1 MKEHTFKER
10 VTQGIHDLFY
20 IWKREF
26 RNVLQDHG
34 VMIFFIVV
42 PLAYPLLYGL
52 IYDGEVARDIPA
64 VVVDVS
70 RTSTS
75 REYIRR
81 VNATPEV
88 NIVAYCADME
98 EAKQMM
104 KERKAYGVI
113 YIPED
118 FSSNIAKGKTAH
130 INLYNDMGGLLTY
143 KGLLMANSAVSLSM
157 GEEIKVSR
165 AGNTTGREDE
175 ITGYPIQYVD
185 VPIFNAAN
193 GFGSSLIPGVLVLII
208 QQTLLLGVGLAAGTA
223 REKNKFKDL
232 VPINRHYH
240 GTLRIVLGKGLCYYM
255 IYSVICVYV
264 LCAIP
269 HMFRLNQI
277 GLPSNLLLFL
287 LPYLSAC
294 IFFAMTAS
302 ILIRNRETPMLLFVF
317 TSLPLLFISG
327 ISWPGVSIPDFW
339 KVISYIFPSTFG
351 INGFVRINSMGATL
365 DEVSFEYKALWLQA
379 GFYFLTTC
387 LVYRYQIIMS
397 RRHILE
403 RHGELKTRQG
413 TGAAIE
419 NNQ

>member
-1 MKEHTFKER
+1 MKEYTFRER
-10 VTQGIHDLFY
+10 VTEGIYDLFY

-26 RNVLQDHG
+26 RNVLRDQG
-34 VMIFFIVV
+34 VIIFFVVV
-42 PLAYPLLYGL
+42 PLAYPLLYGF
-52 IYDGEVARDIPA
+52 IYGGEVARDIPA

-70 RTSTS
+70 RTSLS
-75 REYIRR
+75 REYIRK

-88 NIVAYCADME
+88 NIVAYCTDME
-98 EAKQMM
+98 EAKQML
-104 KERKAYGVI
+104 KERKAYGII

-130 INLYNDMGGLLTY
+130 INLYNDLAGLLTY

-157 GEEIKVSR
+157 NEDIKVSR
-165 AGNTTGREDE
+165 AGNTTKREDE
-175 ITGYPIQYVD
+175 ITGYPIKYED
-185 VPIFNAAN
+185 VTMFNPAN
-193 GFGSSLIPGVLVLII
+193 GFGSSIIPGVLVLII

-240 GTLRIVLGKGLCYYM
+240 GTLRIVFGKGLCYYM
-255 IYSVICVYV
+255 IYSVVCVYI

-269 HMFRLNQI
+269 HIFKLNQI
-277 GLPSNLLLFL
+277 GMPIDLLLFL

-327 ISWPGVSIPDFW
+327 LSWPGVAIPDFW
-339 KVISYIFPSTFG
+339 KVVSYIFPSTFG
-351 INGFVRINSMGATL
+351 INGYVRINSMGATL
-365 DEVSFEYKALWLQA
+365 NEVSFEYRALWLQA
-379 GFYFLTTC
+379 GFYFITTC
-387 LVYRYQIIMS
+387 LVYRYQILMS
-397 RRHILE
+397 RRHIIE
-403 RHGELKTRQG
+403 RYEELKSRKNTRK
-413 TGAAIE
+413 AI
-419 NNQ
+419 